1 MSLRVLGPERLGVC
15 RLSLR
20 RRVRPL
26 LRQRGHEAQMVES
39 YASLLAR
46 ARAKLPEVAVAS
58 ERFEV
63 PRAQLQRAGLR
74 TIFVN
79 FDAVAQ
85 KLRREPEH
93 LLKYVLKQ
101 LATSRETRTEQVILI
116 GNFSEDQVNR
126 KIQQYVEAY
135 VLCKECSR
143 PDTKLVREDR
153 LEFLK
158 CEACGAKHPVAK
170 V

>member
-1 MSLRVLGPERLGVC
+1 M
-15 RLSLR
+15 
-20 RRVRPL
+20 
-26 LRQRGHEAQMVES
+26 ES
-39 YASLLAR
+39 YESLLAR
-46 ARAKLPEVAVAS
+46 ARSKLPEKVEAS

-63 PRAQLQRAGLR
+63 PKAQLQRAGLR
-74 TIFVN
+74 TIFSN

-93 LLKYVLKQ
+93 FLKYILKQ

-116 GNFSEDQVNR
+116 GNFSEDQVNK
-126 KIQQYVEAY
+126 KIAQYVQDY
-135 VLCKECSR
+135 VLCKECNR
-143 PDTKLVREDR
+143 PDTRIEREDR

>member
-1 MSLRVLGPERLGVC
+1 MEAYDA
-15 RLSLR
+15 
-20 RRVRPL
+20 L
-26 LRQRGHEAQMVES
+26 LK
-39 YASLLAR
+39 R
-46 ARAKLPEVAVAS
+46 ARAKLPEVAQAS

-63 PRAQLQRAGLR
+63 PKAQLQRAGLR

-85 KLRREPEH
+85 KLRREPDH
-93 LLKYVLKQ
+93 FLKYVLKQ

-116 GNFSEDQVNR
+116 GNFSEDQVNK
-126 KIQQYVEAY
+126 KIAQYVADY
-135 VLCKECSR
+135 VMCKECSR
-143 PDTKLVREDR
+143 PDTKLVREER

>member
-1 MSLRVLGPERLGVC
+1 MDDY
-15 RLSLR
+15 
-20 RRVRPL
+20 
-26 LRQRGHEAQMVES
+26 QA
-39 YASLLAR
+39 LLAR
-46 ARAKLPEVAVAS
+46 ARSKLPEVTQAS
-58 ERFEV
+58 ERFEI
-63 PRAQLQRAGLR
+63 PKAQLQRAGLR
-74 TIFVN
+74 TIFAN
-79 FDAVAQ
+79 FDSVAQ

-93 LLKYVLKQ
+93 LLKYILKQ

-153 LEFLK
+153 LEALK
-158 CEACGAKHPVAK
+158 CEIGRASGRGRVEIS
-170 V
+170 

>member
-1 MSLRVLGPERLGVC
+1 M
-15 RLSLR
+15 
-20 RRVRPL
+20 
-26 LRQRGHEAQMVES
+26 AES
-39 YASLLAR
+39 YETLLAR
-46 ARAKLPEVAVAS
+46 ARAKLPEVAQAT

-63 PRAQLQRAGLR
+63 PKAQLQRAGLR
-74 TIFVN
+74 NIFAN
-79 FDAVAQ
+79 FDSVAQ

-93 LLKYVLKQ
+93 LLKYILKQ

-135 VLCKECSR
+135 VLCKECNR
-143 PDTKLVREDR
+143 PDTKIEREDR